1 MPPGLAHCHVRVG
14 CRVLAPDS
22 PQPPVGAADADGLL
36 MFTSHAELSRG
47 EQSVDDVVVLPH
59 AIIDELTI
67 PLRPDDEQWRRLSL
81 RNPAGHLDIDL
92 GPVVESGDRTP
103 GRVVAFNRVAKPQSR
118 DINTLN
124 NWGGCLSISV
134 LTA

>member
-36 MFTSHAELSRG
+36 MFASHAEFSRG
-47 EQSVDDVVVLPH
+47 EQSVHNVIVLPH

-81 RNPAGHLDIDL
+81 RNPAGHLDVDF
-92 GPVVESGDRTP
+92 GPVVERGDRTP
-103 GRVVAFNRVAKPQSR
+103 GRVVAFNGVAEPQSS
-118 DINTLN
+118 DIDALN
-124 NWGGCLSISV
+124 NWRGSLGTRV
-134 LTA
+134 LT